1 MPDMTL
7 KEMEEVLLAHEIAEL
22 EQDVEATMATLAPNP
37 HYELAFVGLA
47 VDGEDAVR
55 ETYRRILS
63 GNQGRDVA
71 AEARVYGVAANT
83 LMREAHMTFNT
94 RQGERVNGL
103 YLVVM
108 SFDPELK
115 LISGERMYTDPVF
128 GQMMIEQIGP
138 DFENLPGVT
147 RIRDTAPTIAKHD
160 AYQAAAAAGLTIN
173 APS

>member
-1 MPDMTL
+1 MTL
-7 KEMEEVLLAHEIAEL
+7 REMEEVLLAHEIAEL

-83 LMREAHMTFNT
+83 LMREAHMTFTT

-108 SFDPELK
+108 SFDPETK
-115 LISGERMYTDPVF
+115 LICGERMYTDPLV
-128 GQMMIEQIGP
+128 GEMMTEQLGAN
-138 DFENLPGVT
+138 FESLPGVT
-147 RIRDTAPTIAKHD
+147 RIRDTAPTIAQHD
-160 AYQAAAAAGLTIN
+160 AFRDAEAQGRSIN
-173 APS
+173 VPG